1 VLTTLPGGGCAWRVC
16 DGGRAGEAGEAKD
29 MLRPYSATR
38 TGLIAVLP
46 ESARCCTTCRAL
58 ALTGP
63 GALVAAP
70 PLKVSSCERRRW
82 LCRWAPSMPGRLC
95 FVLPMP
101 TTRRRAA
108 IVEVG
113 EIRVARKVFGGK
125 VFDLYDSGTGAR

>member
-1 VLTTLPGGGCAWRVC
+1 MLTTLPGGGCAWRVC

-63 GALVAAP
+63 GALVAVP

-82 LCRWAPSMPGRLC
+82 LCRWPPSMPQRLC
-95 FVLPMP
+95 LVLPMP

-113 EIRVARKVFGGK
+113 EESKAVLRAR
-125 VFDLYDSGTGAR
+125 R